1 MISVMGLT
9 KDFGSLPVLKGV
21 DAEITKGEVV
31 SIIGPSGCGKSTFL
45 RCINRLETPTSGS
58 IVVDGVDLMDPTVNL
73 PKVRQHMN
81 MVFQG
86 FNLYEHLTVLENLTL
101 APIKLAGM
109 SQADAEERAR
119 ELLHQV
125 GLAEREDH
133 FPKELSGGQ
142 KQRVAI
148 ARCLA
153 MDPDVVLLD
162 EPTSALDPT
171 MVTEVLAVIRN
182 LAKQGL
188 TMLIVTHEMDFAR
201 EVSNRVFFMNDG
213 VIHEQGPPSQIFDA
227 PKLEETRAFTQRVRS
242 LELNLDSLAIDLYGM
257 QGQVVRFCEKHLL
270 TKNIQFN
277 LTVILEEVYQLLKPA
292 IADGHEFSVSIQYS
306 EKQRATQFVL
316 TMPIGY
322 EGVMQEFVHER
333 EAYDAKDLGTQ
344 LISGMTSAVAYEEGG
359 STTRLFLEIA
369 DRTAS

>member
-1 MISVMGLT
+1 MINVVGLT
-9 KDFGSLPVLKGV
+9 KNFGSLSVLKGV

-45 RCINRLETPTSGS
+45 RCLNRLETPTAGS
-58 IVVDGVDLMDPTVNL
+58 ILVDGVDLMDPTVNL

-101 APIKLAGM
+101 APIKLAGIA
-109 SQADAEERAR
+109 QDEAERRAR
-119 ELLHQV
+119 ELLQQV

-201 EVSNRVFFMNDG
+201 EVSNRVFFMKDG

-227 PKLEETRAFTQRVRS
+227 PERSETRAFTQRVRS
-242 LELNLDSLAIDLYGM
+242 LELNLDSLAVDLFGM
-257 QGQVVRFCEKHLL
+257 QGQIVRFCEKHLL

-277 LTVILEEVYQLLKPA
+277 LTLILEEVYQLLKAA
-292 IADGHEFSVSIQYS
+292 ITEQQHFSVSIEYS
-306 EKQRATQFVL
+306 EKQRITQFVL
-316 TMPIGY
+316 NMPNSYEGELRELAEQREGY
-322 EGVMQEFVHER
+322 EVH
-333 EAYDAKDLGTQ
+333 DLGTK
-344 LISGMTSAVAYEEGG
+344 LISGMTSGIALEEGT
-359 STTRLFLEIA
+359 STSRLVLDIA
-369 DRTAS
+369 DRNSH

>member
-1 MISVMGLT
+1 MINVTGLT
-9 KDFGSLPVLKGV
+9 KDFGSLSVLKGV

-58 IVVDGVDLMDPTVNL
+58 ILVDGVDLMDPAVNL
-73 PKVRQHMN
+73 SKVRQHMN

-109 SQADAEERAR
+109 SQEQAEARAR
-119 ELLHQV
+119 ELLQQV

-201 EVSNRVFFMNDG
+201 EVSHRVFFMKDG
-213 VIHEQGPPSQIFDA
+213 VIHEQGPPDQIFDA
-227 PKLEETRAFTQRVRS
+227 PERAETRAFTQRVRS
-242 LELNLDSLAIDLYGM
+242 LELDLNSLTIDLYGM

-270 TKNIQFN
+270 TKRIQFN

-292 IADGHEFSVSIQYS
+292 IADQQTFTVSIEYS
-306 EKQRATQFVL
+306 EKRRVTQFVL
-316 TMPIGY
+316 TMPKSYDGELREFANQREDY
-322 EGVMQEFVHER
+322 EVH
-333 EAYDAKDLGTQ
+333 DLGTK
-344 LISGMTSAVAYEEGG
+344 LISGMTSTVALEEESSVTRLILDIAD
-359 STTRLFLEIA
+359 STTN
-369 DRTAS
+369 